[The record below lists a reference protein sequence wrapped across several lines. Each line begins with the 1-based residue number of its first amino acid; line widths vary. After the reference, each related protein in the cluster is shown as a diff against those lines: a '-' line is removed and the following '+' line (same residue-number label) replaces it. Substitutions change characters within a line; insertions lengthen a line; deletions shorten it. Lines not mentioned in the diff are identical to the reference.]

1 MNAGPY
7 EMEYSMNAVIENNEE
22 RCLGNDIERLDSSAL
37 AELVRRADLPHFGP
51 EVAGRLPLYDRPTL
65 VRLAHLARLCDRNRE
80 LVATE

>member
-1 MNAGPY
+1 
-7 EMEYSMNAVIENNEE
+7 MECSMNAAIENNEE
-22 RCLGNDIERLDSSAL
+22 RGSENDIERLDSLAL

-51 EVAGRLPLYDRPTL
+51 EMAERLPLYDRPTL